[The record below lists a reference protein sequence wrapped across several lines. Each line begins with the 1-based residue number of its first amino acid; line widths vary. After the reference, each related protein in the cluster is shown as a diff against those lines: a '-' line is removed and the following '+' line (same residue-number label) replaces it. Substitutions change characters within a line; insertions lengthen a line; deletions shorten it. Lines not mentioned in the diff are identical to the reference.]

1 MKNHYTIGLILL
13 LGTLSCFAQ
22 KSKQEKVTKK
32 WLNNNFLFKEA
43 DTLTFFNSPTERS
56 YLRKTEEDSNLVC
69 NRVLFNN
76 KLTARQ
82 AIKKRERSPGSK
94 SPTMIKIDTS
104 LKATEGNFIICKYE
118 VSNYNYRCF
127 TSYVTDSIVR
137 EILIKYGYKKY
148 EIPQKKTDVFGRNYT
163 LNFSEKI
170 DYKDS
175 LIIDVLIKN
184 KLAFDKRERFNV
196 KSKCERRNDKI
207 FYRYI
212 ENEIEHVINIYPDTL
227 VWIYDFNYSFFE
239 PLTNMYFWH
248 PSFDDYPVVGVSY
261 LQCLAYIKW
270 RNNNFNDEGIKYRLP
285 TENEFEATLK
295 YSRKPTSGNTKERG
309 WVYNNDYRNL
319 FENGFE
325 RDAVSLSKKK
335 KTVVTSKTTYLA
347 NIMTRGSFGNGG
359 SFVNDGFFHTNPID
373 FFPQT
378 DRKIFNLIGNVSEWT
393 STKLVYDESLTITE
407 IDSLML
413 IQEESLKYYKSG
425 ASNEHYTE
433 YTIKDNLRLL
443 NKLKE
448 DLILIKQRP
457 NNRVV
462 KGGSWA
468 QNETYLHPTTRTI
481 FNENQQK
488 SFIGF
493 RLAATIDDATF
504 KKYFQK

>member
-94 SPTMIKIDTS
+94 SPRFRIDTS

-347 NIMTRGSFGNGG
+347 NIMTRGSFGN
-359 SFVNDGFFHTNPID
+359 DGFFHTNPID

-462 KGGSWA
+462 KGGSWV
-468 QNETYLHPTTRTI
+468 QNETYLHPTARTI

-493 RLAATIDDATF
+493 RLAATIDDAAF

>member
-13 LGTLSCFAQ
+13 LGALSCFAQ

-32 WLNNNFLFKEA
+32 WLNNNFLFIEA
-43 DTLTFFNSPTERS
+43 DTFTFNNSPIERS

-69 NRVLFNN
+69 NRLLFNN

-82 AIKKRERSPGSK
+82 AIKKREKSPGSK
-94 SPTMIKIDTS
+94 SPIMIKIDTS

-137 EILIKYGYKKY
+137 EILIKNGYKKY

-175 LIIDVLIKN
+175 LIIDVLIKTR
-184 KLAFDKRERFNV
+184 LLDRGF
-196 KSKCERRNDKI
+196 RRLSINDRKI
-207 FYRYI
+207 QYRYI

-227 VWIYDFNYSFFE
+227 VWIYDFTYSFNE

-285 TENEFEATLK
+285 TEIEFEVTLNAK
-295 YSRKPTSGNTKERG
+295 INAKKNGGDFFDSPPE
-309 WVYNNDYRNL
+309 YRYDKL
-319 FENGFE
+319 FRNGFE
-325 RDAVSLSKKK
+325 RDEVYLSRKKK
-335 KTVVTSKTTYLA
+335 EIVVTSKTTYLA
-347 NIMTRGSFGNGG
+347 NFMTRGLFGYGG
-359 SFVNDGFFHTNPID
+359 SFVEDGFFHTNPID

-413 IQEESLKYYKSG
+413 IQEDFLKYYKSG
-425 ASNEHYTE
+425 ASNEHYAVH
-433 YTIKDNLRLL
+433 TIEHNLRLL
-443 NKLKE
+443 NKLKD

-457 NNRVV
+457 NTRVV
-462 KGGSWA
+462 KGGSWV
-468 QNETYLHPTTRTI
+468 QNETYLHPTARTI

-488 SFIGF
+488 CFIGF
-493 RLAATIDDATF
+493 RLAATIDDAAF

>member
-22 KSKQEKVTKK
+22 KAKQEKATKK
-32 WLNNNFLFKEA
+32 WLNNNFLFIEA
-43 DTLTFFNSPTERS
+43 DTFTFNNSPTERS
-56 YLRKTEEDSNLVC
+56 YFIKMEEDSNLVC
-69 NRVLFNN
+69 NRLLFND

-94 SPTMIKIDTS
+94 SPRFRIDTS

-170 DYKDS
+170 DYKDPEIIDL
-175 LIIDVLIKN
+175 LIINQHDSG
-184 KLAFDKRERFNV
+184 AGERFYGE
-196 KSKCERRNDKI
+196 SKCKIRTDKI
-207 FYRYI
+207 LYRYI

-227 VWIYDFNYSFFE
+227 VWINDFYISINE
-239 PLTNMYFWH
+239 ALTKWYFWH
-248 PSFDDYPVVGVSY
+248 PSYDDYPVVGVSY

-270 RNNNFNDEGIKYRLP
+270 RNNNFNDQGIKYRLP
-285 TENEFEATLK
+285 TENEFEVTLE
-295 YSRKPTSGNTKERG
+295 YSRKPTSGNTKERD
-309 WVYNNDYRNL
+309 WAYNNDYRNL
-319 FENGFE
+319 FKNGFE
-325 RDAVSLSKKK
+325 RDEVHLSKKK
-335 KTVVTSKTTYLA
+335 KEIVVTSKTTYLA
-347 NIMTRGSFGNGG
+347 NIMNRSSFHY
-359 SFVNDGFFHTNPID
+359 DGFFYTNPID

-393 STKLVYDESLTITE
+393 STKLASDQSLTITE

-413 IQEESLKYYKSG
+413 IQEDSLKYYKSG

-462 KGGSWA
+462 KGGSWV

-493 RLAATIDDATF
+493 RLAATIDDAAF